1 MSTFNADIY
10 IGNRGNTILS
20 FDLYLGTGTTQNY
33 NCSPDSGVTF
43 NTFIHSGTTRVFQD
57 IQWNNMYSGQT
68 LFVDNIPIG
77 TTHIKVVA
85 NRLSGVCNNL
95 QPQIICIQGRP
106 TPTPTPSSTPTSTP
120 TPTPSPT
127 TSPTPTATDIP
138 PTPTPTPTATV
149 IPPTPTPTP
158 TTSPTPTPT
167 ENIDVD
173 PSYFYYALGDCSD
186 MRYVYT
192 SYTTTGF
199 SPIIAVPGCA
209 TLSEIGTLS
218 MQNPAQTSYVVSNPL
233 DPCGFGTGYTGVGI
247 ARSTNE
253 ITEGTVYNVGNLCLS
268 VISVLAENVTGWT
281 VNLDG
286 LTPVGI
292 GDIACASC
300 SPPFTGFTISGY
312 SGVTCG
318 DPSENVIAYSL
329 LGGFT
334 LGNVY
339 GIQMYSGG
347 TATSERIC
355 MTLNANL
362 GPQFVIEDPLNE
374 GLSGYQISDTG
385 PTDGFTLPTSGY
397 TNCSICDGV
406 VQKYM
411 IVGERCDTTGGITLW
426 SDTPPTVVSGDTMSV
441 NIFGTIACF
450 LVTRADQFTSVVYN
464 DLGDTIIDTGCD
476 CNGNSGGANVNV
488 DNILATVTNAFP
500 SGGECQSPQSEN
512 YTETIITEMQLTFR
526 DSSNNPIIPNQPV
539 QYRENEGTY
548 QSLTV
553 TGTSVNISVSL
564 AYGDNTACTNGGV
577 YAGTLDVKV
586 GTLTILSYTAG
597 SS

>member
-1 MSTFNADIY
+1 MA
-10 IGNRGNTILS
+10 
-20 FDLYLGTGTTQNY
+20 
-33 NCSPDSGVTF
+33 TF
-43 NTFIHSGTTRVFQD
+43 NTYVKLGTRGNSLLSFNLYGCTTNNKSSCIPLPDYQDVLHTRFSGPNGLYVSGLTLGSTFFIYIEPNRMVSGHPCNMND
-57 IQWNNMYSGQT
+57 IDDMI
-68 LFVDNIPIG
+68 IPI
-77 TTHIKVVA
+77 
-85 NRLSGVCNNL
+85 SGL
-95 QPQIICIQGRP
+95 P

-127 TSPTPTATDIP
+127 TSPTPTPTPTATDIP
-138 PTPTPTPTATV
+138 PTPTPS
-149 IPPTPTPTP
+149 P

-209 TLSEIGTLS
+209 TLTEIGILS
-218 MQNPAQTSYVVSNPL
+218 MQNPAQTSYVLSNPL

-292 GDIACASC
+292 GDIACSSC

-347 TATSERIC
+347 TVQGDAIC

-362 GPQFVIEDPLNE
+362 GPQFVIEDPETE
-374 GLSGYQISDTG
+374 GISGYQISDAG
-385 PTDGFTLPTSGY
+385 PTTFPPTFSGY
-397 TNCSICDGV
+397 TDCNSCEGIV
-406 VQKYM
+406 VDNGKYQ
-411 IVGERCDTTGGITLW
+411 IDGERCDNSSFSITVW
-426 SDTPPTVVSGDTMSV
+426 SDTQPTVAVGNTFKVDYSGLTEYCWRVTLANQFKSSV
-441 NIFGTIACF
+441 F
-450 LVTRADQFTSVVYN
+450 N
-464 DLGDTIIDTGCD
+464 DLGTSIVSTYAD
-476 CNGNSGGANVNV
+476 CPSCISGG
-488 DNILATVTNAFP
+488 
-500 SGGECQSPQSEN
+500 SGGSGIVCDSYTMLNTDDNYDTNYSYDDCDGNPQSG
-512 YTETIITEMQLTFR
+512 TLG
-526 DSSNNPIIPNQPV
+526 PNQEMTFCAE
-539 QYRENEGTY
+539 QGTV
-548 QSLTV
+548 STGGADLTNN
-553 TGTSVNISVSL
+553 GS
-564 AYGDNTACTNGGV
+564 CT
-577 YAGTLDVKV
+577 
-586 GTLTILSYTAG
+586 
-597 SS
+597 

>member
-347 TATSERIC
+347 TVQGDAIC

-362 GPQFVIEDPLNE
+362 GPQFVIEDPETE
-374 GLSGYQISDTG
+374 GISGYQISDAG
-385 PTDGFTLPTSGY
+385 PTTFPPTFSGY
-397 TNCSICDGV
+397 TDCNSCEGIV
-406 VQKYM
+406 VDNGKYQ
-411 IVGERCDTTGGITLW
+411 IDGERCDNSSFSITVW
-426 SDTPPTVVSGDTMSV
+426 SDTQPTVAVGNTFKVDYSGLTEYCWRVTLANQFKSSV
-441 NIFGTIACF
+441 F
-450 LVTRADQFTSVVYN
+450 N
-464 DLGDTIIDTGCD
+464 DLGTSIVSTYAD
-476 CNGNSGGANVNV
+476 CPSCISGG
-488 DNILATVTNAFP
+488 
-500 SGGECQSPQSEN
+500 SGGSGIVCDSYTMLNTDDNYDTNYSYDDCDGNPQSG
-512 YTETIITEMQLTFR
+512 TLG
-526 DSSNNPIIPNQPV
+526 PNQEMTFCAE
-539 QYRENEGTY
+539 QGTV
-548 QSLTV
+548 STGGADLTNN
-553 TGTSVNISVSL
+553 GS
-564 AYGDNTACTNGGV
+564 CT
-577 YAGTLDVKV
+577 
-586 GTLTILSYTAG
+586 
-597 SS
+597 